1 MKEPYFDKHMSYYL
15 IKHMFEHGVYS
26 AKDLLTYVDMGN
38 ITKDEYHFITGYNY
52 DGYKSVL
59 EKEQKNGGHL

>member
-15 IKHMFEHGVYS
+15 IKHMFECGVYS

-52 DGYKSVL
+52 DGYKSSL
-59 EKEQKNGGHL
+59 EKQKNGGHL